1 MLELT
6 QNNFQKEV
14 LESVK
19 PVLVDFFAPWCGP
32 CQMMLPIVE
41 ELSKEMAGQ
50 GVKIGKVNVEEESE
64 LAEKYDVVSIPVFIV
79 FKGGKEAHR
88 VMGSQAKE
96 KLKELLK

>member
-1 MLELT
+1 MIIL
-6 QNNFQKEV
+6 NKDNFQKEV
-14 LESVK
+14 LESAV

-50 GVKIGKVNVEEESE
+50 GVKIAKVNVEENPEI
-64 LAEKYDVVSIPVFIV
+64 AEKYDVVSIPVFMI
-79 FKGGKEAHR
+79 FKGGKEVQR